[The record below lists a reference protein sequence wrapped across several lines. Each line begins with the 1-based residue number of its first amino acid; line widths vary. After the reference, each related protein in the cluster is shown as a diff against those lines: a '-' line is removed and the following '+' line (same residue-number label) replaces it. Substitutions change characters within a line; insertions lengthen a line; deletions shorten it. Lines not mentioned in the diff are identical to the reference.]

1 MPTCYLYTI
10 THRESGKAYVGIS
23 VKPERRWIQHRYQA
37 RHNPKKHLHCAL
49 AKHGPEAFDWR
60 VVEVCPTRE
69 IACAREMFYIGR
81 GDFVYN
87 HSSGGEIGAK
97 PGAVA
102 REKIGRAHRGK
113 KLSAE
118 HLQTLRANL
127 LAWTEKNGQP
137 RKGKSFTPE
146 ARARIAETLR
156 RHYSRPGSKDHLLN
170 QVRSAETRAKIS
182 AANKVRF
189 ARDGHPRTGAKLSP
203 ESIAKMKQTKKER
216 RNGV

>member
-1 MPTCYLYTI
+1 MQTTYLYTI

-23 VKPERRWIQHRYQA
+23 VKPERRWIQHRHQA
-37 RHNPKKHLHCAL
+37 RTKPTKHLHCAL
-49 AKHGPEAFDWR
+49 AKYGPEAFDWR
-60 VVEVCPTRE
+60 VVEICPTRE
-69 IACAREMFYIGR
+69 TACAREMFYIGR

-97 PGAVA
+97 LDAVS
-102 REKIGRAHRGK
+102 REKIGRRHRGK
-113 KLSAE
+113 KLTPDHKEQFLA
-118 HLQTLRANL
+118 ANK
-127 LAWTEKNGQP
+127 AWQEKNGP
-137 RKGKSFTPE
+137 PHKGKTFTAE
-146 ARARIAETLR
+146 ARARIAEGLR
-156 RHYSRPGSKDHLLN
+156 KHYSQPGSKDHLVN

-216 RNGV
+216 YGI